1 MMSWRHGKRLELIMT
16 ADDNKCDKTADLK
29 RPLLGLIRTSRS
41 HESLPGNSYS
51 SSSNSKQAAAVLV
64 VVI

>member
-1 MMSWRHGKRLELIMT
+1 MT